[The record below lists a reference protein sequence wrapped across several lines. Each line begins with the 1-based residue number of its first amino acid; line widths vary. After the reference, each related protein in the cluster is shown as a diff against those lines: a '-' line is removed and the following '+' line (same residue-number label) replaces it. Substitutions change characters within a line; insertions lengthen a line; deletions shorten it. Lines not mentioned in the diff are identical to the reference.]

1 MWPNLFITLDLWCQN
16 RLLDPLTVQ
25 LHLATI
31 LRCESAAKF
40 AIAQWIHLHIPT
52 CCPLVRIPIYAF
64 SMCNLIVVFKGWK
77 WTKRGRNWPILNNP
91 PPKKITKTS
100 FRRFYKSEDIEFHP
114 KSEIEIK
121 NLFIHFRLVSFRF
134 ILLCFLLQKPDL
146 RLTAKASDK
155 SPILML
161 SISVTR
167 WLDYDL
173 FFSHLQ
179 Q

>member
-77 WTKRGRNWPILNNP
+77 WTKRGRTWPILNNP
-91 PPKKITKTS
+91 PPKKNHQNKFSSVLQKWRYRISSEVGNWNKKSVYPLSLS
-100 FRRFYKSEDIEFHP
+100 F
-114 KSEIEIK
+114 
-121 NLFIHFRLVSFRF
+121 VSFHF
-134 ILLCFLLQKPDL
+134 ALLFA
-146 RLTAKASDK
+146 AK
-155 SPILML
+155 
-161 SISVTR
+161 T
-167 WLDYDL
+167 WLAIDGKGL
-173 FFSHLQ
+173 G
-179 Q
+179 